1 MAAVR
6 RQLKLGTCQPI
17 GGRKSSRKAT
27 DLGRRWQRYTAILV
41 RQRQA
46 VGTERCGRSW
56 LGKLLRKC
64 GLQTKARGR
73 RAAHGLLQEGQACG
87 ARLIARGA
95 GVRRTAYCKRGRR
108 ASTAYCKE
116 GRGRARLSPRRQ
128 TLAAKAEKTIR
139 TFFARTESAEP
150 ARASAVSVLLRR
162 GLLTCTY
169 CLPLCL

>member
-1 MAAVR
+1 MSDSGTYPVAR
-6 RQLKLGTCQPI
+6 SCERQVSVKGLAIYQNPWLGTCQPI

-73 RAAHGLLQEGQACG
+73 RAGHGLLQEGQAY
-87 ARLIARGA
+87 L
-95 GVRRTAYCKRGRR
+95 
-108 ASTAYCKE
+108 
-116 GRGRARLSPRRQ
+116 RLSIPLQEQPGLCDAAEASRGCVSSRRVRQ
-128 TLAAKAEKTIR
+128 KD
-139 TFFARTESAEP
+139 
-150 ARASAVSVLLRR
+150 
-162 GLLTCTY
+162 C
-169 CLPLCL
+169 